1 MVRYDMSRIDVRPM
15 RRGKWPAVALAAGL
29 LFGSSTFTGT
39 ANAHNTA
46 PPNAAKCNNRV
57 NNTAKKLLECVTV
70 GGLRQHQSV
79 FQFIADANNGTRA
92 SGTPGFD
99 DSADYAARIF
109 GNAGY
114 EVTRQLFEFEYSE
127 DLASLVQVSPT
138 PTDYG
143 TDVNA
148 PSFAPIVDTEPGTGT
163 VVPVDVVV
171 PPTPE
176 PSSSSG
182 CEPEDFAGFPAGGI
196 ALVQRGT
203 CSFVTKALNAKTAGA
218 AGVVIFNEGQPGRDG
233 PFGGVGDSAGIDI
246 PVVFT
251 PFSIGESIYQDTL
264 VGPVTVTV
272 DDSQL
277 VETRT
282 TENII
287 AESKRGND
295 GEVVMVGAHLD
306 SVIEGPGI
314 NDNGSGSAAVLEVAE
329 NMRRVNPRN
338 TVRFALWGAEES
350 GLLGSQFYVDSLDDQ
365 QSQDIALYLNFDM
378 IGSPNYIQSIYD
390 GDGSGFGVPGPPGSD
405 AIEAQFETFYADRG
419 LASQPTAFDGRS
431 DYGPFIAVGIP
442 SGGLFTGAEG
452 IKTEEEA
459 ALYGGTAGEAY
470 DPCYHQACDTFDN
483 VSLEALD
490 VNADAVALATLTYAK
505 STRSLGVGD
514 GNRVAARTAAFQIDA
529 HNHNRDY
536 ELIAS

>member
-1 MVRYDMSRIDVRPM
+1 MTAGLIIGS
-15 RRGKWPAVALAAGL
+15 AVAGGAVNAQ
-29 LFGSSTFTGT
+29 GS
-39 ANAHNTA
+39 A
-46 PPNAAKCNNRV
+46 PPSAAKCNNRV
-57 NNTAKKLLECVTV
+57 NNTSKKLLECVTV
-70 GGLRQHQSV
+70 AGVRQHQSV
-79 FQFIADANNGTRA
+79 LQFISDANDGTRA
-92 SGTPGFD
+92 SGTPGFEA
-99 DSADYAARIF
+99 SVAYAVRIF
-109 GNAGY
+109 KNAGY
-114 EVTRQLFEFEYSE
+114 EVTVQPFEFEYTE
-127 DLASLVQVSPT
+127 DLATLVQVSPT

-148 PSFAPIVDTEPGTGT
+148 PSFTPVVDTEPGTGV
-163 VVPVDVVV
+163 VVPVDVVI
-171 PPTPE
+171 PPTPD
-176 PSSSSG
+176 PSSTSG

-203 CSFVTKALNAKTAGA
+203 CPFTVKALNAKAAGA

-233 PFGGVGDSAGIDI
+233 PFGGVGDSTGIDI

-251 PFSIGESIYQDTL
+251 PFDVGDSIYQDTL

-272 DDSQL
+272 DDSQV

-282 TENII
+282 TENVI
-287 AESKRGND
+287 AESKGGND

-306 SVIEGPGI
+306 SVVEGPGI
-314 NDNGSGSAAVLEVAE
+314 NDNGSGSAGILEVAE
-329 NMRRVNPRN
+329 NLRRYNPRN
-338 TVRFALWGAEES
+338 TIRFALWGAEES
-350 GLLGSQFYVDSLDDQ
+350 GLLGSQYYVDNLEAQ

-390 GDGSGFGVPGPPGSD
+390 GDGSGFGVPGPPGSE
-405 AIEAQFETFYADRG
+405 AIEAQFEDFYADRG
-419 LASQPTAFDGRS
+419 LASVPTGFDGRS

-442 SGGLFTGAEG
+442 AGGLFTGAEG
-452 IKTEEEA
+452 IKTDEEA
-459 ALYGGTAGEAY
+459 ALFGGTAGEPY

-514 GNRVAARTAAFQIDA
+514 GNRVAARSVAALQSA
-529 HNHNRDY
+529 PVNHNRDY

>member
-1 MVRYDMSRIDVRPM
+1 MSRILKRSS
-15 RRGKWPAVALAAGL
+15 RTGRWAALALAGGL
-29 LFGSSTFTGT
+29 LVGSSVVTGALT
-39 ANAHNTA
+39 AQGTA
-46 PPNAAKCNNRV
+46 PPSAARCNNRV
-57 NNTAKKLLECVTV
+57 NNTSKKLLECVTV
-70 GGLRQHQSV
+70 AGVRQHQSV
-79 FQFIADANNGTRA
+79 LQFIADANDGTRA

-109 GNAGY
+109 ANAGY
-114 EVTRQLFEFEYSE
+114 EVTRQSFEFEYSE
-127 DLASLVQVSPT
+127 DLASLIQVSPT

-148 PSFAPIVDTEPGTGT
+148 PSFDPIVDTEPGTGV
-163 VVPVDVVV
+163 VVPVDLVI

-182 CEPEDFAGFPAGGI
+182 CEPEDFAGFPVGGV

-203 CSFVTKALNAKTAGA
+203 CAFVDKVLNAKAAGA
-218 AGVVIFNEGQPGRDG
+218 VGVVIFNEGQPGRDG
-233 PFGGVGDSAGIDI
+233 PFGGIGDSTGIDI

-264 VGPVTVTV
+264 LGPVTVTV
-272 DDSQL
+272 DDSQV
-277 VETRT
+277 VETRP

-287 AESKRGND
+287 AESPSGND

-314 NDNGSGSAAVLEVAE
+314 NDNGSGSAAILEVAE
-329 NMRRVNPRN
+329 NLRRVNPRN
-338 TVRFALWGAEES
+338 TVRFALWGAEEN
-350 GLLGSQFYVDSLDDQ
+350 GLIGSQYYVDNLDDQ

-378 IGSPNYIQSIYD
+378 IGSPNFFQGVYD
-390 GDGSGFGVPGPPGSD
+390 GDGSGFGIPGPPGSE
-405 AIEAQFETFYADRG
+405 AIEAQFEDFYADRG
-419 LASQPTAFDGRS
+419 LASQPTEFSGRS

-459 ALYGGTAGEAY
+459 ALYGGTAGVAY

-490 VNADAVALATLTYAK
+490 VNADAVALATLTWAR
-505 STRSLGVGD
+505 STRNLGVGD
-514 GNRVAARTAAFQIDA
+514 GSRIAARVAAFQVDA
-529 HNHNRDY
+529 HDHNRDY

>member
-1 MVRYDMSRIDVRPM
+1 MSRTSQPAHPETR
-15 RRGKWPAVALAAGL
+15 RRGRWSAGAIAAGL
-29 LFGSSTFTGT
+29 LVGSSIFAGATSAQG
-39 ANAHNTA
+39 TA
-46 PPNAAKCNNRV
+46 PPSAARCNNRV
-57 NNTAKKLLECVTV
+57 NNTANKLLECVNV
-70 GGLRQHQSV
+70 AGVRQHQSV
-79 FQFIADANNGTRA
+79 LQFIANANDGTRA

-109 GNAGY
+109 SNAGY
-114 EVTRQLFEFEYSE
+114 EVTRQTFDFEYSE

-148 PSFAPIVDTEPGTGT
+148 PSFDPIVDTEPGTGV
-163 VVPVDVVV
+163 VVPVDLVI
-171 PPTPE
+171 PPTPA
-176 PSSSSG
+176 PSSTSG
-182 CEPEDFAGFPAGGI
+182 CEAEDFAGFPAGGV

-203 CSFVTKALNAKTAGA
+203 CAFVAKALNAKAAGA
-218 AGVVIFNEGQPGRDG
+218 VGVVIFNEGQPGRDG
-233 PFGGVGDSAGIDI
+233 PFGGIGDSTGIDI
-246 PVVFT
+246 PVVFV
-251 PFSIGESIYQDTL
+251 PFSIGESLYQDTL
-264 VGPVTVTV
+264 LGPVTVTV
-272 DDSQL
+272 DDSQV
-277 VETRT
+277 VETRP

-287 AESKRGND
+287 AESRSGND

-314 NDNGSGSAAVLEVAE
+314 NDNGSGSAAILEVAE

-350 GLLGSQFYVDSLDDQ
+350 GLLGSQYYVDNLDDQ
-365 QSQDIALYLNFDM
+365 QRQDIALYLNFDM
-378 IGSPNYIQSIYD
+378 IGSPNYFQGVYD
-390 GDGSGFGVPGPPGSD
+390 GDGSGFGVPGPPGSE
-405 AIEAQFETFYADRG
+405 AIEAQFEDFYAARG
-419 LASQPTAFDGRS
+419 LASQPTEFSGRS

-470 DPCYHQACDTFDN
+470 DSCYHQACDNFDN

-490 VNADAVALATLTYAK
+490 VNADAVALATLTYSK

-514 GNRVAARTAAFQIDA
+514 GNRVAARVAAFQVE
-529 HNHNRDY
+529 HVNHNRDY